1 MVRGKRNVDQF
12 DSTDDRNATR
22 KVRLTQYR
30 KNAGRWQFYA
40 VARNQDGRP
49 NPESVVIDGTKVN
62 WQSPGAKFYLDW
74 LDPVSGK
81 RVREIAGVGPR
92 EAKDAWFRKSKFLA
106 GEIEDGEQA
115 QSQPENR
122 TIDDAIERFLVEVKA
137 TKGAATLKAYRR
149 DLRWFRKHCSKH
161 YVSRLFRD
169 DAMALF
175 AAGREE
181 RSNQKTINRRV
192 IVMLSA
198 MRGAGATIEMRKGDW
213 PKTIEKKI
221 EIYQP
226 EQLKRF
232 FAACSVDERLL
243 FQLFLFTGFRAME
256 IRTLTW
262 PDINFRDGTVSVTPK
277 ADLMFM
283 PKSYEERSVPVPRS
297 VISSLAARRK
307 KSKSLLL
314 FPAPKH
320 PTRPDYGG
328 NHPDGHMLELC
339 KEIAFRAGLNCGR
352 CTGKYSVKTGKAKK
366 ETRTYKCKTEP
377 RCHSWNLHRWRHSFA
392 TQMLQSGLDI
402 RSLQLL
408 LGHKNLSTTEKYLKS
423 LRLGD
428 LRDKV
433 EKSLLTA
440 FA

>member
-1 MVRGKRNVDQF
+1 MEQVDSNA
-12 DSTDDRNATR
+12 DSKATR
-22 KVRLTQYR
+22 KARLTQYR

-40 VARNQDGRP
+40 VARNLDGKP
-49 NPESVVIDGTKVN
+49 NPEKIVIKGKQVN

-92 EAKDAWFRKSKFLA
+92 EAKDAWFRKSMVLA
-106 GEIEDGEQA
+106 GEGDQDE
-115 QSQPENR
+115 SVRPERDNR
-122 TIDDAIERFLVEVKA
+122 TIDDAIDRFLIEVKA
-137 TKGAATLKAYRR
+137 TKGATTLKAYTR
-149 DLRWFRKHCSKH
+149 DLHWFRQHCSKR
-161 YVSRLFRD
+161 YASRLTRD
-169 DAMALF
+169 DVMTMF
-175 AAGREE
+175 AAGRAEG
-181 RSNQKTINRRV
+181 SNQKTINRRV
-192 IVMLSA
+192 IVMLGA
-198 MRGAGATIEMRKGDW
+198 MRGAGANIELRKGDW

-226 EQLKRF
+226 EELKKF
-232 FAACSVDERLL
+232 FAACNAHEKLL
-243 FQLFLFTGFRAME
+243 FQLFLFTGFRSME

-262 PDINFRDGTVSVTPK
+262 PDINFKDGTISVTPK
-277 ADLMFM
+277 SDLKFT

-297 VISSLAARRK
+297 VIASLAARQK
-307 KSKSLLL
+307 KSKSLLV
-314 FPAPKH
+314 FPAPPH
-320 PTRPDYGG
+320 PTRPHYGG
-328 NHPDGHMLELC
+328 NNPDGHMLELC

-352 CTGKYSVKTGKAKK
+352 CKGEYTVKKSKTKK
-366 ETRTYKCKTEP
+366 KRRNYNCKTEP
-377 RCHSWNLHRWRHSFA
+377 RCHNWNLHRWSHSFA